1 MKEVLIVG
9 QHTFEIV
16 DFIPYGYHIWNIGKN
31 MKEDYL
37 PLVQLGGYDGC
48 QVIGIMKAL
57 PLKNAQ
63 KILSVIGEGN
73 NTPGKMKV
81 CIDKYEVNG
90 INQEKTE
97 KMKEALEIMLKIKGI
112 DNL

>member
-1 MKEVLIVG
+1 MNEELIVG

-37 PLVQLGGYDGC
+37 PLVQVGGYDGC
-48 QVIGIMKAL
+48 QVIGIKKAL
-57 PLKNAQ
+57 PLKDAQ

-73 NTPGKMKV
+73 DTPKKMKA
-81 CIDKYEVNG
+81 CIEKYEVKG
-90 INQEKTE
+90 TNQEKIGR
-97 KMKEALEIMLKIKGI
+97 MKEALEIMLKIKGI
-112 DNL
+112 NNL